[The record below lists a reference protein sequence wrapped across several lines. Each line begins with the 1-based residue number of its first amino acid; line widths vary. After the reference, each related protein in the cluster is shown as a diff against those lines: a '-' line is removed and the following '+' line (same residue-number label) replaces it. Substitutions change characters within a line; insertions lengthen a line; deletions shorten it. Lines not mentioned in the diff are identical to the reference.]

1 MFKISSVIVSKEGSK
16 SIISSKS
23 ERSNDVGFLFRL
35 NKEAEALNFGK
46 EYLDCVPFDSE
57 MILKIS
63 QYLRTLKEYENAIEL
78 SERLRLRRKQNLNN
92 LINLAQCYIAL
103 NHYDRAKLLLNDV
116 LLIDKNNLVASEI
129 LDQITE

>member
-1 MFKISSVIVSKEGSK
+1 
-16 SIISSKS
+16 
-23 ERSNDVGFLFRL
+23 
-35 NKEAEALNFGK
+35 
-46 EYLDCVPFDSE
+46 

-78 SERLRLRRKQNLNN
+78 GERLRLRRKQNLNN